1 MLSSSGT
8 FVISSPLYYSHSDC
22 GYCEGKKEK
31 FLGLKLP
38 AGANAPKQCLSSSVG
53 THVEQM
59 TCQHYDFLINRN
71 FRRSG
76 NFLYKGDMLRG
87 CCRMYTIRTDLGQMK
102 ITKEHRQ
109 VVNRFKR
116 AIRDD
121 KQSTQ
126 VTTNSKKGES
136 FELVSLIRAEQQSL
150 RFRTRYEPAV
160 FSKEKFELYKKYQV
174 RVHNDNPKT
183 VSESSF
189 NRFLCQSPFTETE
202 LEGTPEQW
210 LALNSWTKNWPHH
223 EKCHRLGPTH
233 ECYYLDEKLIAIS
246 VLDFL
251 PSGLSSVYF
260 IWDPDYAHL
269 SLGTLLGIREIQM
282 CKELG
287 LGYYYL
293 GYYIEDC
300 AKMRYKGKFGGEVLD
315 VCNGAYAPLERIK
328 PFLHDGKFFTLSE
341 LDSSEISEKE
351 LDFLEMPIKWSSD
364 YVDASEAIYGL
375 EKTYDDAKK
384 TKDTLAQKLHL
395 ADPKGNV
402 NMELPDVFPGCLPL
416 HQILT
421 LFENLGDIDLPV
433 RVYDYERNALCR
445 SFSHLPARLKC
456 AAVDCIR
463 LFGVEMF
470 LNSIMYG

>member
-1 MLSSSGT
+1 MDG
-8 FVISSPLYYSHSDC
+8 
-22 GYCEGKKEK
+22 
-31 FLGLKLP
+31 
-38 AGANAPKQCLSSSVG
+38 
-53 THVEQM
+53 
-59 TCQHYDFLINRN
+59 
-71 FRRSG
+71 
-76 NFLYKGDMLRG
+76 
-87 CCRMYTIRTDLGQMK
+87 
-102 ITKEHRQ
+102 
-109 VVNRFKR
+109 
-116 AIRDD
+116 
-121 KQSTQ
+121 
-126 VTTNSKKGES
+126 
-136 FELVSLIRAEQQSL
+136 
-150 RFRTRYEPAV
+150 
-160 FSKEKFELYKKYQV
+160 
-174 RVHNDNPKT
+174 
-183 VSESSF
+183 
-189 NRFLCQSPFTETE
+189 
-202 LEGTPEQW
+202 
-210 LALNSWTKNWPHH
+210 
-223 EKCHRLGPTH
+223 
-233 ECYYLDEKLIAIS
+233 KLIAIS